1 LNIQEQVPGRDP
13 RDEAVRR
20 VFADTSAF
28 FARLV
33 AEDAHHPEAR
43 ALFERADREA

>member
-1 LNIQEQVPGRDP
+1 
-13 RDEAVRR
+13 VRR